1 MNSAEPFITERTQE
15 TATATANTPSV
26 STPQFAKPEFSKPEL
41 SQPELSQPQQR
52 QVGQAQSL
60 RDYVEQAVTNYFQ
73 NLEGQDVTEVYDMV
87 LSEVEAPLLEVVMKY
102 CRHNQTKAAI
112 VLGLNRGTLRK
123 KLKQYGLL

>member
-1 MNSAEPFITERTQE
+1 MNSAEPFITERHQE
-15 TATATANTPSV
+15 PTTPSAAIPSAPV
-26 STPQFAKPEFSKPEL
+26 PQF
-41 SQPELSQPQQR
+41 SQPEQR
-52 QVGQAQSL
+52 QQVGQAQSL

-73 NLEGQDVTEVYDMV
+73 HLEGQEVTEVYDMV

-102 CRHNQTKAAI
+102 CRHNQTKAAQ